1 MMMSLAWNQ
10 KVKKITTKSPR
21 ASFIP
26 NSLIAPNV
34 LSPTNLKNFQTVDKQ
49 VKQKYFPQSVRI
61 VKMKNGNVNATRA
74 ARDAERG

>member
-1 MMMSLAWNQ
+1 MMMSLVWNQ
-10 KVKKITTKSPR
+10 KAKKITTKSPR

-49 VKQKYFPQSVRI
+49 VKQKYFPQRVRI

-74 ARDAERG
+74 RDAERG